1 MSVPSD
7 KVFGMLGEF
16 PNGPSTLAAARSLRE
31 AGFERWDV
39 FSPAPLEGIDEL
51 MPSRRSL
58 YLTAAMVAAAL
69 FGACFGYFVQW
80 ENTVLDYPIDV
91 AGHPYNGWP
100 GFIPSAWEICALFTV
115 YGGFLAFLIAC
126 RLPRLYHP
134 VFATPDFKR
143 ASQDRYFLSVETQ
156 ARPYDRDRLH
166 ELFRQHGALDA
177 TEVAE

>member
-1 MSVPSD
+1 MSTSAA

-16 PNGPSTLAAARSLRE
+16 PDGPATLAAARSLRE

-51 MPSRRSL
+51 MPSRRGV
-58 YLTAAMVAAAL
+58 YLTAAMFAAAL
-69 FGACFGYFVQW
+69 LGACLGYFVQW
-80 ENTVLDYPIDV
+80 ENTVLDYPINV

-134 VFATPDFKR
+134 VFATPGFRR
-143 ASQDRYFLSVETQ
+143 ASQDRYFICVEMQ
-156 ARPYDRDRLH
+156 DRRYDRDRVR
-166 ELFRQHGALDA
+166 ELFREHGALDA
-177 TEVAE
+177 TEVTE

>member
-1 MSVPSD
+1 MSHSSD

-16 PNGPSTLAAARSLRE
+16 PSGQATLAAARSLRQ

-39 FSPAPLEGIDEL
+39 FSPAPLEGIDDL
-51 MPSRRSL
+51 MPSRRRL

-69 FGACFGYFVQW
+69 FGAGFGYFVQW
-80 ENTVLDYPIDV
+80 ENTVLDYPLNV

-100 GFIPSAWEICALFTV
+100 GFIPSAWEICALCTV

-134 VFATPDFKR
+134 VFATPGFER
-143 ASQDRYFLSVETQ
+143 ASQDRYFICVE
-156 ARPYDRDRLH
+156 AKDRRYDRDKLQ
-166 ELFRQHGALDA
+166 ELFREQGALAA
-177 TEVAE
+177 TEVTE